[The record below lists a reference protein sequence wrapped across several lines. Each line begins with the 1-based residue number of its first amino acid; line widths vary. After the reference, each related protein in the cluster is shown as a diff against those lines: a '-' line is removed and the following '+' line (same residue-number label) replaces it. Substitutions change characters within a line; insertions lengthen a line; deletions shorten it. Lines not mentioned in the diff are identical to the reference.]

1 MSLTKQIAPDK
12 IEVITLQDEEGND
25 ITSVQIR
32 TATKILEDGNV
43 LSVSYHRHVIS
54 AGDDYSNEPDKV
66 QAVCSAVL

>member
-1 MSLTKQIAPDK
+1 MSLTKQITPDK

-25 ITSVQIR
+25 ITLVQVR

-43 LSVSYHRHVIS
+43 LSVNYHRNVIN
-54 AGDDYSNEPDKV
+54 AGDDYSNEPSKV